1 MAVRMSGS
9 GTSSVRVGGIQG
21 LRIGSEVTL
30 EAHVGLVGSLEAALA
45 ANPVGRSLAQSAIT
59 CVVALEYRLARVPR
73 GVSPEAG
80 HARRCGAVSTLWA
93 QPHGTGPRRRLV
105 RTTSLDCYQ
114 SFGKPS
120 PRRGPFFG
128 IPKTDTAD
136 CKKDLRNTGV

>member
-80 HARRCGAVSTLWA
+80 HARRCGAISTLTGSTLRRWA
-93 QPHGTGPRRRLV
+93 LPALGALPSIALCNESGQVPDSAPRACALSCS
-105 RTTSLDCYQ
+105 RT
-114 SFGKPS
+114 
-120 PRRGPFFG
+120 
-128 IPKTDTAD
+128 
-136 CKKDLRNTGV
+136 